1 VIQICSTCK
10 RNYGEKEPFE
20 DRRETHG
27 YCKGC
32 FATEKFKIAAEI
44 ALKVFL
50 AEPSILLRL
59 ALLKKFFG
67 VCVNVWEKNNPFCP
81 APSVETP
88 SKVAPTSGEQVS
100 V

>member
-1 VIQICSTCK
+1 MIQICSTCK

-20 DRRETHG
+20 DRRETYG
-27 YCKGC
+27 YCKDC
-32 FATEKFKIAAEI
+32 KATEMFKAAADIAH
-44 ALKVFL
+44 KVFL

-67 VCVNVWEKNNPFCP
+67 VCVNVWEKDNPFCP

-88 SKVAPTSGEQVS
+88 SKVAPISGVQVS
-100 V
+100 A